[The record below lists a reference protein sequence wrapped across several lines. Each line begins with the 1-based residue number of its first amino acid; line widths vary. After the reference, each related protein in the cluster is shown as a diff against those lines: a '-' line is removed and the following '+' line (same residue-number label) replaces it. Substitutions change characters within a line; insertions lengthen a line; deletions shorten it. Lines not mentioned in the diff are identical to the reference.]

1 MEQSLDY
8 RSLPLSD
15 NILRAV
21 EAMGFTEMT
30 EIQQKAI
37 QPGLEGRDII
47 AKAPTGTGKT
57 CAFGIP
63 ILERIDLS
71 LRQPQALI
79 LSPTRELAT
88 QIRDELRE
96 LGQFFEGL
104 MIAVVYG
111 GQSMQRQIDALK
123 KGAQIVVATPGRLQD
138 HIDHRTIRLDRITT
152 VVLDEADRMLD
163 MGFYRD
169 VKKILDRIKSRKQLM
184 MFSATISREVMD
196 IGWLYQRDPV
206 ELTVLPVEESQPK
219 IEQYWIET
227 TGRRKLEDINDIM
240 RGMGYR
246 KAIVFCNTKYTTGML
261 ERQLQ
266 GKGFNVA
273 CINGDMRQSD
283 RNKVMADFK
292 TDKLD
297 ILVATDVAARGI
309 DISEVE
315 VVFNYDMPQDNDS
328 YLHRIG
334 RTGRAKHEGTSYL
347 FVTEDDF
354 SRLKNILRYTKLT
367 IHPMTFDENRK
378 LVPVTDSSI

>member
-123 KGAQIVVATPGRLQD
+123 KGPRL
-138 HIDHRTIRLDRITT
+138 LWPPPAGCRITSIT
-152 VVLDEADRMLD
+152 VPSGWTGSPRSSWTKPTACSIWAFIGMSKR
-163 MGFYRD
+163 
-169 VKKILDRIKSRKQLM
+169 
-184 MFSATISREVMD
+184 FSTAS
-196 IGWLYQRDPV
+196 
-206 ELTVLPVEESQPK
+206 
-219 IEQYWIET
+219 
-227 TGRRKLEDINDIM
+227 
-240 RGMGYR
+240 
-246 KAIVFCNTKYTTGML
+246 KA
-261 ERQLQ
+261 
-266 GKGFNVA
+266 A
-273 CINGDMRQSD
+273 
-283 RNKVMADFK
+283 
-292 TDKLD
+292 
-297 ILVATDVAARGI
+297 
-309 DISEVE
+309 
-315 VVFNYDMPQDNDS
+315 
-328 YLHRIG
+328 
-334 RTGRAKHEGTSYL
+334 
-347 FVTEDDF
+347 
-354 SRLKNILRYTKLT
+354 
-367 IHPMTFDENRK
+367 
-378 LVPVTDSSI
+378 SS